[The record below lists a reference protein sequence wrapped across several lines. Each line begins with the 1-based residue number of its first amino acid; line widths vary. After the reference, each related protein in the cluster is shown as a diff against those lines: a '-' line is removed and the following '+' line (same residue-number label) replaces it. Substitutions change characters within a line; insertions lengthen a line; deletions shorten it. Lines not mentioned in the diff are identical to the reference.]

1 MNAGVARVVM
11 PPSSAPGGTIAAE
24 PLSPIVVTRIPLVA

>member
-1 MNAGVARVVM
+1 MNAGVAR
-11 PPSSAPGGTIAAE
+11 SAPGGTIAAE